1 LYSQTDYKLHRFGRI
16 VTVLQDLCCHVTV
29 AFVVMRSSDDDDD
42 DDDDVTGTEQYV
54 SL

>member
-1 LYSQTDYKLHRFGRI
+1 
-16 VTVLQDLCCHVTV
+16 VTV

>member
-1 LYSQTDYKLHRFGRI
+1 M
-16 VTVLQDLCCHVTV
+16 TV